1 MASSSQETPATNKS
15 KEEIALKLNR
25 LKDKVARYES
35 HKDFLTCC
43 ITEKLILKSL
53 KLELGPTIENFDQEF
68 VDQWY
73 SKLKAFSLML
83 MKDITTENE
92 SIKNTETTLRNLTEN
107 QEFLSIDK
115 ILKTNVE
122 ATKRQLQQ
130 PKFTKFNCLKYKTQL
145 IKEKTMT
152 ITQTNFKKSYAKTV
166 KGNTNIINPKV

>member
-68 VDQWY
+68 VDQ
-73 SKLKAFSLML
+73 
-83 MKDITTENE
+83 
-92 SIKNTETTLRNLTEN
+92 
-107 QEFLSIDK
+107 
-115 ILKTNVE
+115 
-122 ATKRQLQQ
+122 
-130 PKFTKFNCLKYKTQL
+130 
-145 IKEKTMT
+145 
-152 ITQTNFKKSYAKTV
+152 
-166 KGNTNIINPKV
+166 

>member
-1 MASSSQETPATNKS
+1 
-15 KEEIALKLNR
+15 
-25 LKDKVARYES
+25 
-35 HKDFLTCC
+35 
-43 ITEKLILKSL
+43 
-53 KLELGPTIENFDQEF
+53 
-68 VDQWY
+68 
-73 SKLKAFSLML
+73 

-130 PKFTKFNCLKYKTQL
+130 PKFTKFNCLKYKPQL
-145 IKEKTMT
+145 IKEKTMA

-166 KGNTNIINPKV
+166 KGNTNVINPKV